1 MSELLYNTLEICL
14 RELENGADIESVL
27 ARHPQIADELRPILH
42 ASMAARGMAGAEPSS
57 DAVRRGRARLL
68 QRAAEMRESK
78 AAPHKRKTSLL
89 PRLVISFALVMMF
102 FVISGTGLL
111 NASAAALPGER
122 LYTIKRSVENVRL
135 MLARDPDVRA
145 ALETRF
151 YFERYAE
158 VTKLL
163 EENRVADVQFAG
175 VFTRINNRVYVA
187 GIPLIVMDEMAAADD
202 LTNGSAVLVVGRT
215 NTAGAVE
222 VFSFESPPAGAIV
235 PLGKPIIVQAGE
247 KLIDDLNR
255 RELPVADDDGAN
267 DNENQNGDANLN
279 TNGNQNA
286 NDNSNTN
293 DGDDNNGGN
302 DNDDDNDDGNDNDD
316 DDDDDDNDNDD

>member
-1 MSELLYNTLEICL
+1 MSELLYNTLELCL

-42 ASMAARGMAGAEPSS
+42 ASMAARGMAGAEPSP

-68 QRAAEMRESK
+68 QRAAEMREAK
-78 AAPHKRKTSLL
+78 AAPLKRKASLL
-89 PRLVISFALVMMF
+89 PRLAISFALVMMF
-102 FVISGTGLL
+102 FMISGAGML
-111 NASAAALPGER
+111 NASADALPGER
-122 LYTIKRSVENVRL
+122 LYAIKRSVENVRL

-158 VTKLL
+158 VTALL
-163 EENRVADVQFAG
+163 NENRVADVQFAG
-175 VFTRINNRVYVA
+175 IFTRINNRMYVA
-187 GIPLIVMDEMAAADD
+187 GIPLIIMDEMAEMED
-202 LTNGSAVLVVGRT
+202 LKNGSTVLVMGRT
-215 NTAGAVE
+215 NTAGAVD
-222 VFSFESPPAGAIV
+222 VFSFESLPAGVVV

-255 RELPVADDDGAN
+255 RELPVADDDGVN

-293 DGDDNNGGN
+293 DDNDGGN
-302 DNDDDNDDGNDNDD
+302 DNDDDYDDGNDDNDD
-316 DDDDDDNDNDD
+316 DDGEDNDNDD

>member
-42 ASMAARGMAGAEPSS
+42 ASMAARGMAGAEPSA
-57 DAVRRGRARLL
+57 DAIRRGRARLL

-89 PRLVISFALVMMF
+89 PHLVISFALVMMF

-151 YFERYAE
+151 YLERYTE
-158 VTKLL
+158 VTALL
-163 EENRVADVQFAG
+163 DENRVADVQFAG

-187 GIPLIVMDEMAAADD
+187 GIPLIVMDGMAATND

-215 NTAGAVE
+215 NAAGAVD
-222 VFSFESPPAGAIV
+222 VFSFESLPAGVVV
-235 PLGKPIIVQAGE
+235 PLGKPIIVQAGG

-255 RELPVADDDGAN
+255 RELPAADDEGVN
-267 DNENQNGDANLN
+267 DNENENGDANLN

-293 DGDDNNGGN
+293 DDNDGGN
-302 DNDDDNDDGNDNDD
+302 DNDDDYDDNNDD
-316 DDDDDDNDNDD
+316 DDDGEDNDSDD